1 MIQDI
6 GKQGWNR
13 LPHPA
18 GTAGQPA
25 DKVRTASFADL
36 LHSQQTK
43 PLKISRHA
51 EKRIAERNVR
61 VSDGEWKAIEE
72 KMPEAKR
79 QGVKDS
85 VVWTSRAALV
95 VSAENHTVITAMT
108 HQEATN
114 HVFTNIN
121 GTMFVNDEA

>member
-6 GKQGWNR
+6 GKQDWNR
-13 LPHPA
+13 LPHPGA
-18 GTAGQPA
+18 AVKQSA
-25 DKVRTASFADL
+25 DNSQKASFAEL
-36 LHSQQTK
+36 LHSRQAE

-51 EKRIAERNVR
+51 EKRIMQRDVR
-61 VSDGEWKAIEE
+61 VSEGEWKAIEE
-72 KMPEAKR
+72 KMSEARR

-85 VVWTSRAALV
+85 VVWTSHAALV

-108 HQEATN
+108 HKEASN

-121 GTMFVNDEA
+121 GTMFVKEEA